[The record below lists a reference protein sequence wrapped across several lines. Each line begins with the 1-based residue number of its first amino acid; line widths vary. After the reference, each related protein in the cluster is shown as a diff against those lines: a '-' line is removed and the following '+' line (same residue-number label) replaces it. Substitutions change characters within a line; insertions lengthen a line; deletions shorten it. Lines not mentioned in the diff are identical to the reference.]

1 MFLFKKGRT
10 ILGFDLSKKS
20 VKVVELNHE
29 TEKPT
34 LVTYGGLEISKK
46 NSTDIAINQEEILK
60 TIEEVITRS
69 KATTKNIVASL
80 HPQHVFSSILTV
92 PNVPDNELKE
102 AIKWEAKNYIPA
114 PLEEVILDWQKINRS
129 PQEGKIEVYLIAAP
143 KKTVNYY
150 LEIYQKAGLNPLAL
164 EVDPLAILRTLP
176 FEEQKKTLI
185 LIDFGAYE
193 TSIAIIEKGILIL
206 CRTITLGGETL
217 TKTISSNLN
226 IDDVRAE
233 EFKKRFGIQP
243 EKLEGQIIK
252 SIQPIVNTLISE
264 IKRSIDFY
272 KKSGQETIE
281 KIILSGGSAVL
292 PGLVKYIQ
300 DNTNIET
307 QLINPWTN
315 INYPAEIE
323 KYVQEIGPS
332 FATAIGLALR
342 KI

>member
-1 MFLFKKGRT
+1 MFLFKKEKT

-46 NSTDIAINQEEILK
+46 ISTDIAINQEEILK
-60 TIEEVITRS
+60 TIDEVITRS

-114 PLEEVILDWQKINRS
+114 PLEEVILDWQKINRL
-129 PQEGKIEVYLIAAP
+129 PQEGKIEIYLIAAP

-150 LEIYQKAGLNPLAL
+150 LDIYRKAGLNPLAL

-193 TSIAIIEKGILIL
+193 TSITIIEKGILIL

-217 TKTISSNLN
+217 TKTISSSLN
-226 IDDVRAE
+226 IDTARAE

-264 IKRSIDFY
+264 IKRSVDFY

-300 DNTNIET
+300 DSTNIET
-307 QLINPWTN
+307 QLINPWAN
-315 INYPAEIE
+315 INYPTDIE